1 MVPHLQV
8 AIAYE
13 QLGDHVIMNIPL
25 NQIQKDGYL
34 FLWVINAKYR
44 VALDMLDHWGYTQEC
59 HDAVMLSFVD
69 EIAWVKCN
77 RSKRM
82 AKSHGFYL
90 QHSKETCFVAKIVV
104 LICLLN
110 VGKSSSAHELWNGV
124 GRDLLGTTW
133 TESEAS

>member
-1 MVPHLQV
+1 
-8 AIAYE
+8 
-13 QLGDHVIMNIPL
+13 
-25 NQIQKDGYL
+25 
-34 FLWVINAKYR
+34 
-44 VALDMLDHWGYTQEC
+44 
-59 HDAVMLSFVD
+59 MLSFVD

-104 LICLLN
+104 LMCLLN

-124 GRDLLGTTW
+124 GRDLLRTTW